1 MMDGYGLIYWIE
13 YFDYEDKLIRLEI
26 SKKGYSDSSTQIQGY
41 VKFNYE
47 DRKELFKPII
57 SSSLDITLE
66 ADSNLTLQDLYSE
79 EERTFSSVLKRDG
92 QVLFIGYIK
101 PDGIWADLVSDKWEI
116 TLDCIDG
123 TSTLKDLTF
132 INNNGNNFTGRM
144 KQLDVIR
151 NCLLRIGYDLPIN
164 VFIDVIYDD
173 VISGEPAYNS
183 ILERIYINTE
193 RYYQDSNKKEAMDC
207 EAVLK
212 SMLQIY
218 SATIF
223 QYNGEWYIIRVPSY
237 RSSMIFKRY
246 VNGIFSND
254 NTINVSGVLGS
265 DINGFYPCHCNANQR
280 QSIDASIQAYR
291 VKFQFGTVK
300 SVIRNPELINGGA
313 LPFDGWSIGI
323 DSDVHPLPNN
333 GVISDTFHYPVYKT
347 LIANVGNKVEIKT
360 TDKIKLSID
369 FFNNEWSVGLRY
381 ALKTAT
387 HVLINGSWVTR
398 NSGNEEHYDT
408 VENFE
413 WALTSGG
420 STARSYKRGK
430 GSANFTMDIPPVPS
444 DGLLTIYVFRDF
456 YDYDLTNPVMDGY
469 FGVTRIDFIPDANT
483 NVKGQYF
490 TSQRKNRVSTVTK
503 EDLTIY
509 NGDSESS
516 IYYSSLS
523 LWNGSLAIST
533 TSKWKRLDNTE
544 LEPRYL
550 ASMIP
555 EDVLRSTPVPAMI
568 YEGDVLGYMPFISLF
583 KIEELNSNFIFS
595 KYSYDTRTCIS
606 RVNARQFFTGYLP
619 STEYRD
625 NKFFEPEI
633 DFGEETKV
641 TIKS

>member
-1 MMDGYGLIYWIE
+1 MNEYGLIYWIE
-13 YFDYEDKLIRLEI
+13 YFDYENKLIRLEI
-26 SKKGYSDSSTQIQGY
+26 SKKGYSGSSTQIQGY

-164 VFIDVIYDD
+164 VFIDIVYDD

-223 QYNGEWYIIRVPSY
+223 QYNGEWYIIRIPSY
-237 RSSMIFKRY
+237 RSSITFKRY

-254 NTINVSGVLGS
+254 NTINVNGVLGS

-300 SVIRNPELINGGA
+300 SAIRNPELINGGT
-313 LPFDGWSIGI
+313 LPFDGWFIGI
-323 DSDVHPLPNN
+323 DSDVHPLPSN
-333 GVISDTFHYPVYKT
+333 GVVSDTFHYPVYKT
-347 LIANVGNKVEIKT
+347 LIANVGNEVEIKT

-387 HVLINGSWVTR
+387 HVLINGNWVTR

-413 WALTSGG
+413 WDLWGPGTD
-420 STARSYKRGK
+420 ARLYKRGK
-430 GSANFTMDIPPVPS
+430 GSANFTMDIPSVPS
-444 DGLLTIYVFRDF
+444 DSLLTIYIIRDF
-456 YDYDLTNPVMDGY
+456 YDYEVSKPVMDGY